1 MELFVPVDNLTTDQ
15 LLEAVVM
22 RSEREFGKSA
32 FIAAKDDFHALF
44 GKVFPEDPFYETRM
58 SYFLDYFVFLRPLA
72 SGAGAPTAFLRFGHE
87 IARMFDSS
95 GDVAGRLVRA
105 MEAFRHSLFE
115 IVNVPAA
122 NSMTIRDLRT
132 GTPYQV
138 RRKSNESFCG
148 FTRDTVFQGFVFPD
162 GNHAYLG
169 NGLIMH
175 PPQVMPVIRK
185 FLKKQEKSADFDEQ
199 STLARLAWVQLKAMR
214 HSHAGA
220 KRIYGVEI
228 GNF

>member
-1 MELFVPVDNLTTDQ
+1 MPVDNLTTDQ

-22 RSEREFGKSA
+22 RSEREFGKA
-32 FIAAKDDFHALF
+32 TFIAAKDEFHALF
-44 GKVFPEDPFYETRM
+44 GKVFPEDPFYEMRM
-58 SYFLDYFVFLRPLA
+58 SYFLDYFVFLRALP
-72 SGAGAPTAFLRFGHE
+72 SGAGAPTAFLRFGNE
-87 IARMFDSS
+87 VARMFDSDGS
-95 GDVAGRLVRA
+95 AAGRLVQA
-105 MEAFRHSLFE
+105 MESFRHSLFE
-115 IVNVPAA
+115 IANVPAA
-122 NSMTIRDLRT
+122 NSMTIRDMRT

-162 GNHAYLG
+162 GTHAYLG

-175 PPQVMPVIRK
+175 PPQVITMIRK
-185 FLKKQEKSADFDEQ
+185 FVKKEERSPDFDEQ
-199 STLARLAWVQLKAMR
+199 ATLARLAWVQLKAMR

-228 GNF
+228 GNI